1 MNINLMT
8 SFIHQKRSGLL
19 ILKNVHALIMNSY
32 LLLKS
37 LHLIAVISWMA
48 GLLYLPRIFVY
59 HVENLKNQNTSSVF
73 KTMER
78 KLYFYIMMPA
88 MVLTWIFGLILINIL
103 GFEVLS
109 TFWIKLKLLLV
120 VLLTAYHFY
129 LARLLDDF
137 KSDQNIKSS
146 KFFRIINEVPT
157 ILLILIVFIV
167 VFKPI

>member
-1 MNINLMT
+1 
-8 SFIHQKRSGLL
+8 
-19 ILKNVHALIMNSY
+19 
-32 LLLKS
+32 
-37 LHLIAVISWMA
+37 MA

-59 HVENLKNQNTSSVF
+59 HAENPKDKNASLIF

-88 MVLTWIFGLILINIL
+88 MILTWIFGLILISFL
-103 GFEVLS
+103 GFEVFS
-109 TFWIKLKLLLV
+109 ATWIKLKLLLV
-120 VLLTAYHFY
+120 ILLTLYHFY
-129 LARLLDDF
+129 LSKLLNDF
-137 KSDQNIKSS
+137 KIDQNTKSP